1 MVIRSNYF
9 QDRLNIVVIL
19 DPGRTLQGNETY

>member
-9 QDRLNIVVIL
+9 QDRLNTVVIL
-19 DPGRTLQGNETY
+19 DPGRTLERNET

>member
-1 MVIRSNYF
+1 MVIRPNYF

-19 DPGRTLQGNETY
+19 DPGRTLQRNKT